1 MTAPGLIL
9 AAPASGSGKTLATL
23 GILRAF
29 ARRGVRV
36 ASAKVGPD
44 YIDPCFHAAATG
56 RPCLNLDT
64 WAMRDVTLAGL
75 AAELAR
81 DSDLIV
87 AEGVMGLFDGA
98 MVPHGTER
106 DGSTA
111 ALARVGGWP
120 VVLVVNVKGQAA
132 SAAAVVRGFASHD
145 PRVRLAGVIFNNV
158 GMGRHL
164 DILKEA
170 TAAAVP
176 GLAVL
181 GGIPRTPD
189 LSVPERH
196 LGLVQAH
203 EHPDLPGFLD
213 AAADLMEKSLD
224 LDALRAVARPAA
236 FASVPKPKPV
246 PPLGQRI
253 AVAQDVAFAFAYP
266 ALLAGWREQGA
277 QLSFFS
283 PLADQAPDPAADA
296 VYLPGGY
303 PELHAEKLSANATFR
318 EGVRAAARAGKAVF
332 GECGGYMVLG
342 DAITDAGGIAHP
354 MLGLLPVATSFA
366 KRRLH
371 MGYRVAT
378 LQAASPLGP
387 RGLRFRAH
395 EFHYAAIVAESESDR
410 LFSVIDAAGEARG
423 SVGLAR
429 GSVTGSFMHLI
440 DREAP

>member
-1 MTAPGLIL
+1 MSAPGFIL

-44 YIDPCFHAAATG
+44 YIDPCFHAAATA

-64 WAMRDVTLAGL
+64 WAMRDDTLAGL
-75 AAELAR
+75 AGELAHA
-81 DSDLIV
+81 SDLIV

-98 MVPHGTER
+98 MVPFGTER

-111 ALARVGGWP
+111 ALARLSGWP

-132 SAAAVVRGFASHD
+132 SAAAVVRGFAAHD

-170 TAAAVP
+170 TAAAAP
-176 GLAVL
+176 GLRVL

-213 AAADLMEKSLD
+213 AAADLIEASLD
-224 LDALRAVARPAA
+224 LDALQAIARPATLPSA
-236 FASVPKPKPV
+236 PAPKPL

-253 AVAQDVAFAFAYP
+253 AVARDVAFAFAYP
-266 ALLAGWREQGA
+266 AVLDGWRAQGA
-277 QLSFFS
+277 EISVFS
-283 PLADQAPDPAADA
+283 PLADEAPDAAADA

-303 PELHAEKLSANATFR
+303 PELHAGRLSANATFLS
-318 EGVRAAARAGKAVF
+318 GVRAAVRGGAAAF

-342 DAITDAGGIAHP
+342 DAITDADGVAHP

-378 LQAASPLGP
+378 LAAPSALGP
-387 RGLRFRAH
+387 RGIRFRAH
-395 EFHYAAIVAESESDR
+395 EFHYASIVSESDSDR
-410 LFSVIDAAGEARG
+410 LFTVVDASGEARG
-423 SVGLAR
+423 AVGLAR
-429 GSVTGSFMHLI
+429 GRVAGSFMHLI

>member
-1 MTAPGLIL
+1 MTPGFIL

-29 ARRGVRV
+29 ARRGMRV

-44 YIDPCFHAAATG
+44 YIDPCFHAAATA

-64 WAMRDVTLAGL
+64 WAMRDETLSGL
-75 AAELAR
+75 VGALDR
-81 DSDLIV
+81 DTDLVV

-98 MVPHGTER
+98 MVPLGTER

-111 ALARVGGWP
+111 ALARLTGWP
-120 VVLVVNVKGQAA
+120 VVLVVNVKGQAG

-176 GLAVL
+176 GLRIL
-181 GGIPRTPD
+181 GGIPKTPD

-213 AAADLMEKSLD
+213 AAADLMEKHLD
-224 LDALRAVARPAA
+224 LDALAALAQPATLASGPAA
-236 FASVPKPKPV
+236 SPL

-253 AVAQDVAFAFAYP
+253 AVAQDVAFAFCYP
-266 ALLAGWREQGA
+266 AVLQGWRDAGA
-277 QLSFFS
+277 DLTFFS
-283 PLADQAPDPAADA
+283 PLADQAPDATCDA

-303 PELHAEKLSANATFR
+303 PELHAGRIAANAAFLA
-318 EGVRAAARAGKAVF
+318 GVRRAAAAGKAIF
-332 GECGGYMVLG
+332 GECGGYMTLG
-342 DAITDAGGIAHP
+342 DAITDASGTEHR
-354 MLGLLPVATSFA
+354 MLGLLPVSTSFA

-378 LQAASPLGP
+378 LAADSPLGKA
-387 RGLRFRAH
+387 GQRFRAH
-395 EFHYAAIVAESESDR
+395 EFHYAAITAESESDR
-410 LFSVIDAAGEARG
+410 LFTVVDAGGEDRGAVGLIRG
-423 SVGLAR
+423 SVG
-429 GSVTGSFMHLI
+429 GSFMHLI
-440 DREAP
+440 DRDTP

>member
-1 MTAPGLIL
+1 MTPGFIL

-29 ARRGVRV
+29 VRHGRRV

-44 YIDPCFHAAATG
+44 YIDPCFHAAATA

-64 WAMRDVTLAGL
+64 WAMRDETLSGL
-75 AAELAR
+75 VGTLGR
-81 DSDLIV
+81 DTDLVV

-98 MVPHGTER
+98 MVPLGTER

-111 ALARVGGWP
+111 ALARLTGWP
-120 VVLVVNVKGQAA
+120 VVLVVNVKGQAG
-132 SAAAVVRGFASHD
+132 SAAAVVRGFAAHD

-176 GLAVL
+176 GLKVL
-181 GGIPRTPD
+181 GGIPKTPD

-213 AAADLMEKSLD
+213 AAADLMEKHLD
-224 LDALRAVARPAA
+224 LDALATLAQPATLASGPTAR
-236 FASVPKPKPV
+236 PV

-253 AVAQDVAFAFAYP
+253 AVAQDVAFAFTYP
-266 ALLAGWREQGA
+266 ALLQGWRDAGA
-277 QLSFFS
+277 DLTFFS
-283 PLADQAPDPAADA
+283 PLVDEAPDAACDA

-303 PELHAEKLSANATFR
+303 PELHAGRIADNAAFLN
-318 EGVRAAARAGKAVF
+318 GVRNAAAAGKAIF
-332 GECGGYMVLG
+332 GECGGYMTLG
-342 DAITDAGGIAHP
+342 DAITDASGAAHR
-354 MLGLLPVATSFA
+354 MLGLLPVSTSFA

-378 LQAASPLGP
+378 LAADSPLGKAGQ
-387 RGLRFRAH
+387 RYRAH
-395 EFHYAAIVAESESDR
+395 EFHYAAITAESESDR
-410 LFSVIDAAGEARG
+410 LFTVVDAAGENRGAVGLRRG
-423 SVGLAR
+423 SVG
-429 GSVTGSFMHLI
+429 GSFMHLI
-440 DREAP
+440 DRDSQ

>member
-1 MTAPGLIL
+1 MTVPGFIL

-23 GILRAF
+23 GILRAL

-44 YIDPCFHAAATG
+44 YIDPCFHAAATA

-64 WAMRDVTLAGL
+64 WAMRDATLAGL
-75 AAELAR
+75 ATELAR
-81 DSDLIV
+81 DADLVV

-98 MVPHGTER
+98 MVPLGTER

-111 ALARVGGWP
+111 ALARLSGWP

-132 SAAAVVRGFASHD
+132 SAAAVVRGFAAHD

-181 GGIPRTPD
+181 GGIPRTPN

-213 AAADLMEKSLD
+213 AAADLMEASLD
-224 LDALRAVARPAA
+224 LDALQALARPTA
-236 FASVPKPKPV
+236 FPPAPPARPV

-253 AVAQDVAFAFAYP
+253 AVAHDVAFAFAYP
-266 ALLAGWREQGA
+266 ALLAGWRAQGA
-277 QLSFFS
+277 ELSFFS
-283 PLADQAPDPAADA
+283 PLADQAPDAAADA

-303 PELHAEKLSANATFR
+303 PELHAGKLSGNATFMA
-318 EGVRAAARAGKAVF
+318 GVRAAARAGHAVF
-332 GECGGYMVLG
+332 GECGGYMTLG
-342 DAITDAGGIAHP
+342 DAITDADGVAHP

-378 LQAASPLGP
+378 LAAASPLGP
-387 RGLRFRAH
+387 RGIRFRAH
-395 EFHYAAIVAESESDR
+395 EFHYAAIISESENDR
-410 LFSVIDAAGEARG
+410 LFTVVDASGEPRG

-429 GSVTGSFMHLI
+429 GAVAGSFMHLI

>member
-1 MTAPGLIL
+1 MTPGFIL

-23 GILRAF
+23 GILRAL
-29 ARRGVRV
+29 ARRGRRV

-44 YIDPCFHAAATG
+44 YIDPCFHAAATA

-64 WAMRDVTLAGL
+64 WAMRAETLSGL
-75 AAELAR
+75 VGTLGH
-81 DSDLIV
+81 DTDLVV

-98 MVPHGTER
+98 MVPLGTER

-111 ALARVGGWP
+111 ALARLTGWP
-120 VVLVVNVKGQAA
+120 VVLVVNVKGQAG
-132 SAAAVVRGFASHD
+132 SAAAVVRGFATHD

-176 GLAVL
+176 GLRIL
-181 GGIPRTPD
+181 GGIPKTPD

-213 AAADLMEKSLD
+213 AAADLMEKHLD
-224 LDALRAVARPAA
+224 LDALAALAQPATLASGPAA
-236 FASVPKPKPV
+236 QPV

-253 AVAQDVAFAFAYP
+253 AVARDVAFAFTYP
-266 ALLAGWREQGA
+266 ALLQGWRDAGA
-277 QLSFFS
+277 ELTFFS
-283 PLADQAPDPAADA
+283 PLADEAPDAGCDA
-296 VYLPGGY
+296 IYLPGGY
-303 PELHAEKLSANATFR
+303 PELHAGRIAANATFLG
-318 EGVRAAARAGKAVF
+318 GVRDAAATGKAIF
-332 GECGGYMVLG
+332 GECGGYMTLG
-342 DAITDAGGIAHP
+342 DALTDAGGTAHR
-354 MLGLLPVATSFA
+354 MLGLLPVSTSFA

-378 LQAASPLGP
+378 LAADSPLGAAG
-387 RGLRFRAH
+387 RRYRAH
-395 EFHYAAIVAESESDR
+395 EFHYAAITAESEADR
-410 LFSVIDAAGEARG
+410 LFRVVDAAGEDRGAVGLMRG
-423 SVGLAR
+423 SVG
-429 GSVTGSFMHLI
+429 GSFMHLI
-440 DREAP
+440 DRDTP